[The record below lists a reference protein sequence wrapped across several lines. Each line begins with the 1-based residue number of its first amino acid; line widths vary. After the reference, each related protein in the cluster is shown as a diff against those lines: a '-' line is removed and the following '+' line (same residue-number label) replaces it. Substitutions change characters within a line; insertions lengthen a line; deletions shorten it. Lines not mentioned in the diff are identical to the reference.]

1 MLELT
6 IDRELK
12 TYLQKSWEYTLI
24 RITNILTLF
33 KRKLCWNILYR
44 GSLIIFH
51 CYKSLTQLL
60 WTIKDVF
67 SRFSNSLINQI
78 HKSDLRL
85 TGCITIH
92 STIKSDISVY
102 EKSIQTLLMKVY
114 IKWIEI
120 GYHYPF
126 TIYLL
131 PYTYIILQIF
141 ESFILRKEKPWDK
154 GVRPLLKESSVI
166 GTITIWH

>member
-12 TYLQKSWEYTLI
+12 TYPQKSWEYTLTG
-24 RITNILTLF
+24 ITNILTLF
-33 KRKLCWNILYR
+33 KIKLCWNILCR
-44 GSLIIFH
+44 DSLIIFH

-78 HKSDLRL
+78 HKRALRS
-85 TGCITIH
+85 TGCMTIH

-102 EKSIQTLLMKVY
+102 KTSIQTLLMKVY

-126 TIYLL
+126 TIYLI
-131 PYTYIILQIF
+131 PYIYNLTNFWELYVKK
-141 ESFILRKEKPWDK
+141 RKTM
-154 GVRPLLKESSVI
+154 R
-166 GTITIWH
+166 